1 MSNVLSEPLLGELV
15 HRFQNEFGDTRGL
28 HVAWAPGRINL
39 IGEHIDYNHLPVLP
53 MAIQRGT
60 YLVFKPRD
68 DARVRITSSNSRFEP
83 RSFDVA
89 EIVQPYESGDWG
101 NYVKAAA
108 QTVAARYSVVTG
120 FDGIVHSTLPVAS
133 GLSSSSALVVA
144 AALAF
149 LTGECDECGPFDL
162 MVALADG
169 ERYVGVQGGGM
180 DQAVILGAR
189 EGAATHVS
197 FAPLQIELVS
207 IPSTWQFIVA
217 HSLEDAPKSEGAMQ
231 VYNERTEESYR
242 AVRAMVEAFGL
253 DATVSEY
260 QALIDEVGPECLL
273 REAERRLDATQLRRL
288 RHVVTETDRVFAA
301 VGMLSREDLSGFGP
315 LLCDSHRSLRDDYD
329 VSTAELDELAETAVA
344 AGAVGARLTGAGLG
358 GCVIALC
365 DAANAP
371 QVVEGLTAHFYDRRE
386 FDADIEDVLFTVA
399 PSDGARVLSL

>member
-1 MSNVLSEPLLGELV
+1 
-15 HRFQNEFGDTRGL
+15 
-28 HVAWAPGRINL
+28 
-39 IGEHIDYNHLPVLP
+39 
-53 MAIQRGT
+53 
-60 YLVFKPRD
+60 
-68 DARVRITSSNSRFEP
+68 
-83 RSFDVA
+83 
-89 EIVQPYESGDWG
+89 
-101 NYVKAAA
+101 
-108 QTVAARYSVVTG
+108 
-120 FDGIVHSTLPVAS
+120 
-133 GLSSSSALVVA
+133 
-144 AALAF
+144 
-149 LTGECDECGPFDL
+149 
-162 MVALADG
+162 
-169 ERYVGVQGGGM
+169 
-180 DQAVILGAR
+180 
-189 EGAATHVS
+189 
-197 FAPLQIELVS
+197 
-207 IPSTWQFIVA
+207 
-217 HSLEDAPKSEGAMQ
+217 
-231 VYNERTEESYR
+231 
-242 AVRAMVEAFGL
+242 MVEAFGL